1 MFPIESM
8 QSQERNSVVQTLIFM
23 IFKAHTKAS
32 EAPEKKAELI

>member
-23 IFKAHTKAS
+23 IFKAHMKAS
-32 EAPEKKAELI
+32 KPRKKKLN